1 MVQWVMTDA
10 VLSKLPT
17 REERYK
23 MLEALK
29 EASDGKMFLE
39 REYS

>member
-1 MVQWVMTDA
+1 MDPEK
-10 VLSKLPT
+10 VLNHLPN

-23 MLEALK
+23 MLQALS
-29 EASDGKMFLE
+29 EASEGKMFLE